1 MKGVVWGSTFERA
14 VQKLEYIERR
24 YQSLF
29 ISIEKKIKS
38 KNEYLIIF
46 ENGDIWKAAT
56 TFTSSR
62 QRCNISYIDT
72 QIDTLFVE
80 QVIKPATSF
89 PPYNAIQ
96 YYNI

>member
-14 VQKLEYIERR
+14 VQKLEHIEHR

-38 KNEYLIIF
+38 ENEYLIIF
-46 ENGDIWKAAT
+46 ENGDIWRAT
-56 TFTSSR
+56 TAFESKR

-72 QIDTLFVE
+72 QIDTIFVE
-80 QVIKPATSF
+80 QVIKPVTTC

-96 YYNI
+96 YYSI

>member
-14 VQKLEYIERR
+14 VQQLEHIEHS

-46 ENGDIWKAAT
+46 ENGDIWKAT
-56 TFTSSR
+56 TIYTSTR
-62 QRCNISYIDT
+62 QRCNVSYIDV

-80 QVIKPATSF
+80 EVIKPATSF